1 MRDASPS
8 NGNFAG
14 VTAGRSGARPV
25 RMLVIALAWGSCFVL
40 VMWGMRDAPLLWFA
54 ALRALVAGAALLAA
68 TLFSSQASRRLP
80 RGRTA
85 WALIAVLALTNVTV
99 AFGAMFAS
107 VTGATTGVAAVL
119 SNSTPLLVVLPA
131 WWLYGE
137 RPRLAV
143 SVGIALGFG
152 GILLVAAPSGG
163 GRGAG
168 LALAAAVG
176 ITTGALLAR
185 RLSDVD
191 LLALGAGQFLLGG
204 TALALIALLI
214 EGPPTAITW
223 SLRFVLVL
231 AVLAIAATALPYL
244 LWFTELQ
251 RATLTS
257 VTAWTLLVPV
267 VGVALGVV
275 VLDERVT
282 VVQGLGEAIVLGA
295 LTVIAYA
302 NRMSQ
307 RIPPARN
314 RAPTRTGT
322 NKTSPRTSTG

>member
-1 MRDASPS
+1 MPNSWPDPEGDS
-8 NGNFAG
+8 AG
-14 VTAGRSGARPV
+14 ATAPRPARPL

-40 VMWGMRDAPLLWFA
+40 VVVGMRDAPLLWFA
-54 ALRALVAGAALLAA
+54 ALRALVAGLALLAA
-68 TLFSSQASRRLP
+68 TVLSGHAGRRLP
-80 RGRTA
+80 RGGGA
-85 WALIAVLALTNVTV
+85 WALTVVLALTNVAV
-99 AFGAMFAS
+99 AFAAMFAS

-137 RPRLAV
+137 RPGVAV

-152 GILLVAAPSGG
+152 GLLLVAAPAGG
-163 GRGAG
+163 GRGAT

-185 RLSDVD
+185 RLSGVD

-204 TALALIALLI
+204 AVLALTALLI
-214 EGPPTAITW
+214 DGPPTAITW
-223 SLRFVLVL
+223 SVRFVAVL
-231 AVLAIAATALPYL
+231 AVLGLATTALPYL

-267 VGVALGVV
+267 VG
-275 VLDERVT
+275 
-282 VVQGLGEAIVLGA
+282 IVLGA
-295 LTVIAYA
+295 VLLGERPTLVEGLGNAVVLAALAVVTHA
-302 NRMSQ
+302 NRAASQ
-307 RIPPARN
+307 TVPAPNGQPP
-314 RAPTRTGT
+314 
-322 NKTSPRTSTG
+322 TSRGRVL